1 MSLKVN
7 QEMPLH
13 AVDRLRQLLGGD
25 LDQKRILMLGAS
37 YRPGVGDTRYSPAE
51 AFARA
56 LIEGRAKIEAYD
68 PFISDWLEMDMQ
80 MPREMPSPMTFDAVV
95 FTTGH
100 DEFKELDLVTWLD
113 GSQPVILDTVNVV
126 SKVRRERCRDLGVKV
141 ESIGRGAR
149 L

>member
-1 MSLKVN
+1 MIESGAKV
-7 QEMPLH
+7 Q
-13 AVDRLRQLLGGD
+13 
-25 LDQKRILMLGAS
+25 
-37 YRPGVGDTRYSPAE
+37 
-51 AFARA
+51 
-56 LIEGRAKIEAYD
+56 AYD
-68 PFISDWLEMDMQ
+68 PFISDWIEMDMQ

-126 SKVRRERCRDLGVKV
+126 SKVRRERCRDLGVKI